1 MAEKKICNGKED
13 DVSKQQKNI
22 SDCANLC
29 KKTSSMF
36 VYGRHGQK
44 RCWCMMDAADGQ
56 CTKGQKA
63 AGSLDL
69 YRIQPGGSTPPF
81 VLMLTFTCLLI
92 YHITFECRFLEL
104 GFAMA
109 KALAGIVLLKELS
122 H

>member
-69 YRIQPGGSTPPF
+69 YRIQPGTGVFLIGFDVDFYSYLPF
-81 VLMLTFTCLLI
+81 P
-92 YHITFECRFLEL
+92 H
-104 GFAMA
+104 
-109 KALAGIVLLKELS
+109 
-122 H
+122 